1 MSYRVLWTVRTPF
14 SRADGSFYCLS
25 LFCAC
30 KALQI
35 KDFSAPNCPHK
46 TSFSVHFL
54 FSAACELW
62 RHSRGSISP
71 GLTLGRTLCRR
82 PHSVLA
88 PYPGKSLL
96 PAFRF
101 AARPTSGTTYSR
113 PRKKWSGGRCG
124 CPHRQGAYSSRP
136 HNSSTSGGSGRL
148 PVSSVLVS
156 CGKGSRPACALWAA
170 VVYMGSLSF
179 VPSILLFCAVLPEKA
194 SCLVVA
200 SCVSFVS
207 PQAAKLTRSA
217 APPLPTKPCDFAGTP
232 TMAACSGVG
241 TLPGLRDILS
251 RSGSLRCFPCRG
263 IPFRTVI
270 HFSRCSS
277 SMNYPKSTP
286 KRPPAPY
293 IHKVGNQPGK
303 LSISTLLELW

>member
-1 MSYRVLWTVRTPF
+1 M
-14 SRADGSFYCLS
+14 
-25 LFCAC
+25 
-30 KALQI
+30 
-35 KDFSAPNCPHK
+35 
-46 TSFSVHFL
+46 
-54 FSAACELW
+54 
-62 RHSRGSISP
+62 P
-71 GLTLGRTLCRR
+71 GWILGRTRRRR
-82 PHSVLA
+82 PHSISS
-88 PYPGKSLL
+88 PFPGKSLL

-101 AARPTSGTTYSR
+101 AARPTSGTTCSR
-113 PRKKWSGGRCG
+113 PRKKWSGGRCE

-136 HNSSTSGGSGRL
+136 HNSSTPGGSGRL
-148 PVSSVLVS
+148 PVSSVSVS
-156 CGKGSRPACALWAA
+156 CGKGNHPACTLWAA
-170 VVYMGSLSF
+170 VVYMGSLSC
-179 VPSILLFCAVLPEKA
+179 VPSILLSVAVLPEKA

-251 RSGSLRCFPCRG
+251 RSGSLQCFPCRG
-263 IPFRTVI
+263 TPFRTVI

-303 LSISTLLELW
+303 LSISTLSELW